1 MVGQIE
7 LISWMLCVYLVYK
20 GYEIFQAAFICTSE
34 KRKIAMIFSTIVF
47 AGSIFLAIGFFVLME
62 FFVTKTFSKN
72 F

>member
-20 GYEIFQAAFICTSE
+20 GYEIFQAAFISTSE
-34 KRKIAMIFSTIVF
+34 KRKLAIIISSVAFAASIV
-47 AGSIFLAIGFFVLME
+47 LAIGFFVAME